1 MFSKKHFTKFILL
14 FAVGLVAA
22 CGSAL
27 YIPSETEVTSKANL
41 EELNE
46 GRAIY
51 INKCG
56 GCHTL
61 VLPEK
66 YSSKDWNTWVDKME
80 VKAKITSSEK
90 EKILKYVTRGK

>member
-1 MFSKKHFTKFILL
+1 MFILL
-14 FAVGLVAA
+14 FAVGLIAA

-27 YIPSETEVTSKANL
+27 YVPSASEVTSKANL

-46 GRAIY
+46 GRVLY

-61 VLPEK
+61 FVPEK
-66 YSSKDWNTWVDKME
+66 YSAKEWSGWVDKME
-80 VKAKITSSEK
+80 VKAKITASEK
-90 EKILKYVTRGK
+90 EKIIKYLTKGK

>member
-1 MFSKKHFTKFILL
+1 MFSNKHFSVFILL
-14 FAVGLVAA
+14 FAAGLIAA

-27 YIPSETEVTSKANL
+27 YIPSELEVTSKANL

-46 GRAIY
+46 GRSIY

-66 YSSKDWNTWVDKME
+66 YSDKDWGIWVDKME
-80 VKAKITSSEK
+80 VKANITPSEK
-90 EKILKYVTRGK
+90 EKIMKYLTKGK